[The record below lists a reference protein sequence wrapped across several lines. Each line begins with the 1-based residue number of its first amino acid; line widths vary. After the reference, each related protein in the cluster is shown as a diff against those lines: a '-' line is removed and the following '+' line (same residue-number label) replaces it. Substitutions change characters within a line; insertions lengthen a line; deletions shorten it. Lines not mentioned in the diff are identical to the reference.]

1 MKKILLNKIFML
13 SIILL
18 ITEVLNFIVFSFLNF
33 LAIAFKSYIPNDIF
47 ENRDVIIAIILMFV
61 SLIMYY
67 FIGKKIFINFGND
80 KIKKYSAII
89 TSVIIIVSYPVSEF
103 VTQILGEYFIVHMIV
118 CSPIAYFIA
127 MPFATSEIN
136 HLYENILALL
146 SPISVLLIYIV
157 ALKYKNKSRNNS

>member
-18 ITEVLNFIVFSFLNF
+18 ITEVLNFIVFNFLNC

-67 FIGKKIFINFGND
+67 FIGKKD
-80 KIKKYSAII
+80 
-89 TSVIIIVSYPVSEF
+89 
-103 VTQILGEYFIVHMIV
+103 
-118 CSPIAYFIA
+118 
-127 MPFATSEIN
+127 
-136 HLYENILALL
+136 
-146 SPISVLLIYIV
+146 IY
-157 ALKYKNKSRNNS
+157 